1 MDNEIKQIDAILHRW
16 KIAAFNYLPKIVLA
30 ILVFL
35 AFYILANFIKKISIR
50 FYQKF
55 FKKKPE
61 IINLISSIVYFLFLL
76 MGVFLALEILGLEN
90 TLSKLLA
97 GAGIIGIIAGFA
109 FKDIASNA
117 FAGFLLNLQRP
128 FKEGDW
134 VTIDNAFGTI
144 LNIGWVTTSVKTISG
159 QEVFVPNQ
167 LIYNNTFINYSTFH
181 KRRIILKSGVSY
193 GDDLDFVK
201 KISLEEV
208 HKISSV
214 LKNETIDFYFTDI
227 GSSTYN
233 FELRFWIKFTHQKDY
248 LSAMN
253 EIIIRIKKRFEQEN
267 ISIAYNVTSLDFG
280 VKGGVNVFDKI
291 IKTE

>member
-1 MDNEIKQIDAILHRW
+1 MNNEIKQIDGILHQW
-16 KIAAFNYLPKIVLA
+16 KTAIFDYLPKLFLALFVL
-30 ILVFL
+30 L
-35 AFYILANFIKKISIR
+35 AFYILANFIKKISVR
-50 FYQKF
+50 FYQKI

-61 IINLISSIVYFLFLL
+61 IINLISSAIYFLFIL

-134 VTIDNAFGTI
+134 VTIDSSFGTI
-144 LNIGWVTTSVKTISG
+144 LNIGWITTSVKTIEG

-167 LIYNNTFINYSTFH
+167 LIYNNTFTNYSTFN

-201 KISLEEV
+201 KVALEEV
-208 HKISSV
+208 NKISSV

-233 FELRFWIKFTHQKDY
+233 FEVRFWIRFTHQKDY

-280 VKGGVNVFDKI
+280 VKGGVNIFDKT
-291 IKTE
+291 IKTK